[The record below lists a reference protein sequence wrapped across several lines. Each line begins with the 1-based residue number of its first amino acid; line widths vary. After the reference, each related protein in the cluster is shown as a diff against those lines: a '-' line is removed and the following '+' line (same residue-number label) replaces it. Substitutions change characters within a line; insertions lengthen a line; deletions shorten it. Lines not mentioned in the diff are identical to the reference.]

1 MNGLTAVMA
10 SLLLLAPQG
19 AAPQAAP
26 QAVPPTSPAS
36 SQADEEQLKA
46 GIRQTQEGDFAAAI
60 TTLDPVARRLA
71 KDPARAQE
79 AARAYVYIAMAYM
92 GLSQEQMARAKFL
105 EAWRADRTMELSS
118 NEFPPPVLR
127 AFEEVAK
134 EAAGGA
140 PATAAAPRTESASAA
155 APPPPEKKK
164 SKTVPILLG
173 LGAAAG
179 IGVAVA
185 AGGGGDGGSGGPS
198 STPTPAPSPSAAA
211 ISAVSGQAIN
221 CKVIVPITITV
232 TNPGTAPLAVTAI
245 RRMTTVP
252 AGNCLATS
260 QATYVPDVASVGPG
274 QTVTV
279 LQRPSLYSRG
289 AGCCSPGNPCDGSCT
304 VQHVFVV
311 DSGAGPLTTAPMSYV
326 LQFVACDPCP
336 SFAGAE
342 GLACPSPR

>member
-1 MNGLTAVMA
+1 MTPRLTAVVG
-10 SLLLLAPQG
+10 SLLLLAPPQVAPQVVAA
-19 AAPQAAP
+19 AAPQ
-26 QAVPPTSPAS
+26 TSP
-36 SQADEEQLKA
+36 SQDDAEQLKI
-46 GIRQTQEGDFAAAI
+46 GIAQTQEGDFAAAI

-71 KDPARAQE
+71 KDPARAQD

-134 EAAGGA
+134 EAEGSPG
-140 PATAAAPRTESASAA
+140 TAAAAA
-155 APPPPEKKK
+155 APSSAPPVPPPAAKKK

-179 IGVAVA
+179 VGVAVA
-185 AGGGGDGGSGGPS
+185 AGGGGGDGGSGGPS

-221 CKVIVPITITV
+221 CKVVVPITITV
-232 TNPGTAPLAVTAI
+232 TNPGTTSLAVTAV
-245 RRMTTVP
+245 RRVTTVP
-252 AGNCLATS
+252 AGNCLAAS

-289 AGCCSPGNPCDGSCT
+289 AGCCSAGVACDGSCT
-304 VQHVFVV
+304 VQHVFTVE
-311 DSGAGPLTTAPMSYV
+311 SGAGPLSTAPMSYV

-336 SFAGAE
+336 TFGAAE
-342 GLACPSPR
+342 GLACPRPN